1 MSKFIAQ
8 IPLDSIKRISI
19 IEGQGRSLAQVKGS
33 ADYIINGGFYDM
45 DTGKPTGHLK
55 VDGKVLAKEAWSIWG
70 YAWKE
75 GGDIAMK
82 AVPCQ
87 DKNYICG
94 VELITPSN
102 TLSYV
107 REVGGARGRTA
118 IGLTDDSLILYC
130 TGDGTKDAKTPEK
143 LKEELEGM
151 GAKSAIMLDG
161 GGSSQCAFLEGKISS
176 TRRVH
181 NYIAVWL
188 KKEEKEE
195 TPVSKKVVLDPG
207 HGVETAGKR
216 SPDGKYLEH
225 EFNLDMAKRI
235 KAQLERHGVI
245 VVLTRS
251 VENDVT
257 ISDRANVSNA
267 VKPDLFVSIH
277 SNAAVGSGWLD
288 PSGYGIYTSARG
300 EAAERNKA
308 ARAILARVKAANI
321 ELWGD
326 GLFHDGDDGQK
337 DIGVLWKT
345 DAPAVLIEHGFH
357 TNINEVELLKTDVY
371 RDLLAKVDAQGILD
385 YLGVHWVDKPAA
397 APEITV
403 ERCVCPYCGGKL
415 IITKG

>member
-1 MSKFIAQ
+1 M
-8 IPLDSIKRISI
+8 
-19 IEGQGRSLAQVKGS
+19 
-33 ADYIINGGFYDM
+33 
-45 DTGKPTGHLK
+45 
-55 VDGKVLAKEAWSIWG
+55 
-70 YAWKE
+70 
-75 GGDIAMK
+75 
-82 AVPCQ
+82 
-87 DKNYICG
+87 
-94 VELITPSN
+94 
-102 TLSYV
+102 
-107 REVGGARGRTA
+107 
-118 IGLTDDSLILYC
+118 
-130 TGDGTKDAKTPEK
+130 
-143 LKEELEGM
+143 
-151 GAKSAIMLDG
+151 
-161 GGSSQCAFLEGKISS
+161 
-176 TRRVH
+176 
-181 NYIAVWL
+181 
-188 KKEEKEE
+188 
-195 TPVSKKVVLDPG
+195 SKKVVLDPG

-257 ISDRANVSNA
+257 ISDRANISNE

-300 EAAERNKA
+300 ETAERNKA
-308 ARAILARVKAANI
+308 ARAILARVKSAGI
-321 ELWGD
+321 QLWGS

-385 YLGVHWVDKPAA
+385 YLGIPWVDEPAA